1 MLAKYKEGFG
11 FGLVCALALVLT
23 AVPASRADIME
34 TFEAQGVT
42 TGGWAGNGA
51 WTFDLDGSN
60 PYRANRWRGDV
71 SRALDIVDATAPF
84 TTPST
89 VTNPNA
95 NTTIGNGPSAA
106 GNRVIGS
113 GDIAT
118 QGRAM
123 VYRSG
128 TTLDNFSFDWRG
140 LGPSS
145 WAVFGNASG
154 RAFGFRV
161 TSQNVEV
168 NTFGGGSE
176 IAYSGASGPAV
187 IQDNSDP
194 AKTGW
199 FTLGIDIDYSPYSSP
214 SGFSAPASF
223 TVSHTPAGGSTTA
236 LTQEGSGGPIGVHP
250 LDFNE
255 TSFPVITNQTY
266 DGGPIDTIWL
276 FEEPGRHETVPA
288 ASDPAGVW
296 DNFLPEPS
304 TGLIL
309 AIAATMV
316 GFRRR

>member
-1 MLAKYKEGFG
+1 MALLLAIGSS
-11 FGLVCALALVLT
+11 A
-23 AVPASRADIME
+23 RADVFE
-34 TFEAQGVT
+34 TFEGLGPT
-42 TGGWAGNGA
+42 TGGWGGNA
-51 WTFDLDGSN
+51 NWTFDLDSGN

-71 SRALDIVDATAPF
+71 TRALDIVDAGATF

-95 NTTIGNGPSAA
+95 STTIGNGPSAA

-118 QGRAM
+118 QGRGM

-128 TTLDNFSFDWRG
+128 NALSDFSFDWRG

-168 NTFGGGSE
+168 NTFGNGSE

-187 IQDNSDP
+187 IQDNSDTN
-194 AKTGW
+194 KTGW
-199 FTLGIDIDYSPYSSP
+199 FALDISIDNSPYSAP
-214 SGFSAPASF
+214 SGLSAPASF

-236 LTQEGSGGPIGVHP
+236 LTQEGSGSPIGVHP

-276 FEEPGRHETVPA
+276 FEEPGRHETVPG

-296 DNFLPEPS
+296 DNFLPEPG

-309 AIAATMV
+309 GIATMLV